1 MNKDQTT
8 GVAER
13 VLYAMILAVA
23 MKLVERGWI
32 DADMATYIASGGVM
46 AIGGA
51 YAWWINRPSALLSS
65 AGAQLPKNAA
75 LVITTTPQASLAE
88 KAEVHDLAEAS
99 SDKVIAK
106 TTG

>member
-13 VLYAMILAVA
+13 VLYAIILAGA

-32 DADMATYIASGGVM
+32 TVDMAIYLAAGGVT
-46 AIGGA
+46 ALGGLW
-51 YAWWINRPSALLSS
+51 AWWINRPSALLSA
-65 AGAQLPKNAA
+65 AGAQLPKNSA
-75 LVITTTPQASLAE
+75 LVITTSPQASPAE
-88 KAEVHDLAEAS
+88 KIEARDLADAS

-106 TTG
+106 TTA